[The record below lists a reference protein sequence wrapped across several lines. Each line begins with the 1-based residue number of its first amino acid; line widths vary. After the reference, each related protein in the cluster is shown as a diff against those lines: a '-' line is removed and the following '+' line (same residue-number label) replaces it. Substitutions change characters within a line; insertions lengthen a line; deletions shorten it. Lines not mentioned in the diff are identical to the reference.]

1 MTSKQIRFVCVAA
14 MFVVAVAI
22 HFGFIEPVHGALPL
36 MALMALPADAID
48 VVDLRALAD
57 GGLVRED
64 LYRKVFFLQT
74 AADTPFTN
82 MVATAPCNSD
92 KTEWTFDDYTAI
104 GVGNVRVAGSNPT
117 TFRTATGT
125 RVSARSQINSQSV
138 IVSSTA
144 RATATAGNTDQ
155 LAYETNKAMIDLRQ
169 QVEYNALS
177 HQAAVVGDNNTT
189 AQKCGGFSAWVATND
204 ALGVGGSSGGYN
216 STTHV
221 TDAPT
226 VGVAR
231 ALSWAYVTAQ
241 LLNTYNKR
249 ANTRYLMTVPA
260 LIDGITAKIVDL
272 TIKVATPQANIDG
285 SKGIEQIGN
294 GYFGGF
300 ISTLGQLVMFVPNRN
315 QPSYTGGG
323 TSSNVATAV
332 DVLLIDPDY
341 VEMGYHE
348 GYKVTDL
355 GPTSALNSQRDIAVS
370 WCVMPRR
377 EDAHAVVRDIKP
389 STAVTA

>member
-1 MTSKQIRFVCVAA
+1 MS
-14 MFVVAVAI
+14 
-22 HFGFIEPVHGALPL
+22 LPG
-36 MALMALPADAID
+36 DAID

-57 GGLVRED
+57 GGTVRED

-82 MVATAPCNSD
+82 MLGTAPCNSD

-104 GVGNVRVAGSNPT
+104 GAGNVRVAGSNPT
-117 TFRTATGT
+117 TFRTATGS
-125 RVSARSQINSQSV
+125 RVSARSQINSQTV

-155 LAYETNKAMIDLRQ
+155 LAYETNKALIDLRQ

-177 HQAAVVGDNNTT
+177 NQASVVGDNVST
-189 AQKCGGFSAWVATND
+189 AQKSAGFSAWLATND
-204 ALGVGGSSGGYN
+204 SFGTGGASGGYN
-216 STTHV
+216 TSTHV

-231 ALSWAYVTAQ
+231 VLSWALVTAQ
-241 LLNTYNKR
+241 LLNTFNKR
-249 ANTRYLMTVPA
+249 ANTRYLMTTPT
-260 LIDGITAKIVDL
+260 LIDGITAKIVDA
-272 TIKVATPQANIDG
+272 TIKVATPSAQIDG

-315 QPSYTGGG
+315 QPTYTGGG

-332 DVLLIDPDY
+332 NVFLIDPDF
-341 VEMGYHE
+341 VEIGYHE

-355 GPTSALNSQRDIAVS
+355 GPTSGLNSQRDITVS
-370 WCVMPRR
+370 WCLMPRR

-389 STAVTA
+389 AGTVTA